1 MAVKKMMD
9 SRSMQRKESI
19 GLDGEGKEK
28 FESRTIANINK
39 LMTDDDFF
47 KFNEL
52 MGSLSAHK
60 THYLYEKVSNKF
72 IED

>member
-9 SRSMQRKESI
+9 SRSMQRKESL

-39 LMTDDDFF
+39 LMTDDDFV
-47 KFNEL
+47 KFDEL
-52 MGSLSAHK
+52 MSTLSANK
-60 THYLYEKVSNKF
+60 DRYLYEKISNKF
-72 IED
+72 TEA